1 MDARTAERSR
11 RDIIRFS
18 HAGLDSRALR
28 QSVLGRLRKVIP
40 IDAFWC
46 ATVDPATLL
55 FTGSLIEGVP
65 ESVTPAFLA
74 NEFLHDDANKFARL
88 AGGDPAVR
96 SLHDATG
103 GDLSISARYREI
115 LAPLGWGDEL
125 RAALMT
131 GDTCWGVLC
140 LHRERDA
147 PAYTAAE
154 AAFLAHV
161 APHIAEGLRAALL
174 LDNADTIR
182 ETDGPGL
189 LVLAD
194 DFSIVATTP
203 TAERWLAEMGDW
215 PRRAEAPQ
223 AVRAVAARLWA
234 LERGEDAPGA
244 LMPRVRI
251 RTRAGDWV
259 VLHAARLSGAGGG
272 TAIILERA
280 QPLEVAP
287 LILRAY
293 DLTEREAGVAA
304 LVLRGMATSEIA
316 SELTISAL
324 TVQQHL
330 KAVFDKTGVNSRRAL
345 VARIFA
351 EQYKPRMAA
360 GSRLNSVG
368 TFTT

>member
-1 MDARTAERSR
+1 MDTRTAERSR
-11 RDIIRFS
+11 RDIIRLS

-28 QSVLGRLRKVIP
+28 LAVLGRLRTVIP

-55 FTGSLIEGVP
+55 FTGSLIEGIP

-88 AGGDPAVR
+88 AEGAPAVR

-103 GDLSISARYREI
+103 GDLAASARYREI

-125 RAALMT
+125 RAALRT
-131 GDTCWGVLC
+131 GGNCWGVMC
-140 LHRERDA
+140 LHRERGT
-147 PAYTAAE
+147 PAFSDAE
-154 AAFLAHV
+154 ATFLAHL

-174 LDNADTIR
+174 LNNADTVR
-182 ETDGPGL
+182 ETEGPGL
-189 LVLAD
+189 LVVAD
-194 DFSIVATTP
+194 DFSIIATTP
-203 TAERWLAEMGDW
+203 MAERWLVELGDW

-234 LERGEDAPGA
+234 LECGEETGA
-244 LMPRVRI
+244 ALIPRVRI
-251 RTRAGDWV
+251 RTRAGEWV
-259 VLHAARLSGAGGG
+259 VLHAARMSGAGGG
-272 TAIILERA
+272 TAVILERA

-287 LILRAY
+287 LILQVY
-293 DLTEREAGVAA
+293 NLTEREAGVAA
-304 LVLRGMATSEIA
+304 LVLGGLSTGEIA
-316 SELTISAL
+316 AALSISAL

>member
-11 RDIIRFS
+11 RDIIRLS
-18 HAGLDSRALR
+18 HTGLDSRALR
-28 QSVLGRLRKVIP
+28 LAVLGRLRTVIP

-65 ESVTPAFLA
+65 EAVTPAFLA

-88 AGGDPAVR
+88 AGGEPAVR
-96 SLHDATG
+96 SLHDATA
-103 GDLSISARYREI
+103 GDLAASARYREI

-131 GDTCWGVLC
+131 GGACWGVMC
-140 LHRERDA
+140 LHRERGA
-147 PAYTAAE
+147 PAYTDAE
-154 AAFLAHV
+154 AAFLAQL
-161 APHIAEGLRAALL
+161 APHIAAGLRAALL

-215 PRRAEAPQ
+215 PRRAEAPH

-259 VLHAARLSGAGGG
+259 VLHAARLSGTGGG
-272 TAIILERA
+272 TAVILERA

-287 LILRAY
+287 LILQAY
-293 DLTEREAGVAA
+293 GLTVREAGIAE
-304 LVLRGMATSEIA
+304 LVLRGMSTGEIA
-316 SELTISAL
+316 AALSISAL

-345 VARIFA
+345 VARVFA

-360 GSRLNSVG
+360 GARLNGAG
-368 TFTT
+368 TFTI

>member
-11 RDIIRFS
+11 RDIIRIS

-28 QSVLGRLRKVIP
+28 LAVLGQLRKVLP

-55 FTGSLIEGVP
+55 FTGSLIEGIP

-74 NEFLHDDANKFARL
+74 NEFLHDDLNKFIQLAR
-88 AGGDPAVR
+88 GDRGV
-96 SLHDATG
+96 SGLFDATG
-103 GDLSISARYREI
+103 GDLTASARYREI

-125 RAALMT
+125 RAALQT
-131 GDTCWGVLC
+131 GGACWGVMC
-140 LHRERDA
+140 LHREQGS
-147 PAYTAAE
+147 PTFTAAE
-154 AAFLAHV
+154 ATFLEHL

-174 LDNADTIR
+174 LDNTDAIG
-182 ETDGPGL
+182 ETGGPGL

-203 TAERWLAEMGDW
+203 TAERWLAELGDW

-223 AVRAVAARLWA
+223 AVRAVAAHLWA
-234 LERGEDAPGA
+234 LERGEETRAA
-244 LMPRVRI
+244 LNPRVRI
-251 RTRAGDWV
+251 RTRSGEWLM
-259 VLHAARLSGAGGG
+259 LHASRISGEAGG
-272 TAIILERA
+272 TAVILERA

-287 LILRAY
+287 LILQAY
-293 DLTEREAGVAA
+293 ELTEREDAVAE
-304 LVLRGMATSEIA
+304 LVLRGMSTSEIA
-316 SELTISAL
+316 SVLSISAL

-330 KAVFDKTGVNSRRAL
+330 KAVFDKAGVNSRRAL

-351 EQYKPRMAA
+351 EQYQPRMAA
-360 GSRLNSVG
+360 GSRLNSAG

>member
-1 MDARTAERSR
+1 MDVRTAERSR

-28 QSVLGRLRKVIP
+28 LAVLGRLRKVIP

-46 ATVDPATLL
+46 ATVDPVTML
-55 FTGSLIEGVP
+55 FTGSLIEGIP
-65 ESVTPAFLA
+65 ESVTPAFLT
-74 NEFLHDDANKFARL
+74 NEFLHDDVNKFAQL
-88 AGGDPAVR
+88 AGGVPAVR

-103 GDLSISARYREI
+103 GDLSASARYREI

-131 GDTCWGVLC
+131 GGACWGVMC
-140 LHRERDA
+140 LHRERGTSAFSA
-147 PAYTAAE
+147 PE
-154 AAFLAHV
+154 AAFLAHLT
-161 APHIAEGLRAALL
+161 PHIAEGLRAALL

-182 ETDGPGL
+182 QTNGPGL

-194 DFSIVATTP
+194 DFSIIATTP

-234 LERGEDAPGA
+234 LERGEDASGA

-251 RTRAGDWV
+251 RTRAGEWV
-259 VLHAARLSGAGGG
+259 VLHAARLSGSGGG
-272 TAIILERA
+272 TAVILERA

-287 LILRAY
+287 LILQAY
-293 DLTEREAGVAA
+293 DLTEREAGIAE
-304 LVLRGMATSEIA
+304 LVLRGLSTGEIA
-316 SELTISAL
+316 AALAISAL

-345 VARIFA
+345 VARVFA

-360 GSRLNSVG
+360 GSRLNSAG

>member
-1 MDARTAERSR
+1 MDALTAERSQ

-28 QSVLGRLRKVIP
+28 LAILGRLRNVIP

-55 FTGSLIEGVP
+55 FTGSLIEGIP
-65 ESVTPAFLA
+65 EAVTPAFVA

-103 GDLSISARYREI
+103 GNLSTSARYREI

-125 RAALMT
+125 RAALIT
-131 GDTCWGVLC
+131 GGACWGVMC
-140 LHRERDA
+140 LHREGGTRT
-147 PAYTAAE
+147 YTAAE
-154 AAFLAHV
+154 AAFLAHLT
-161 APHIAEGLRAALL
+161 PHIAEGLRAALL
-174 LDNADTIR
+174 LDNTDTIR

-194 DFSIVATTP
+194 DFSIMATTP

-215 PRRAEAPQ
+215 PRRAEVPQ

-234 LERGEDAPGA
+234 LERGEDTPEA

-251 RTRAGDWV
+251 RTRAGEWV
-259 VLHAARLSGAGGG
+259 VLHASRLSGTGGG
-272 TAIILERA
+272 TAVILERA

-287 LILRAY
+287 LILQAY
-293 DLTEREAGVAA
+293 ALTEREARVAE
-304 LVLRGMATSEIA
+304 LVLRGMATGEIA
-316 SELTISAL
+316 FALTISVL

-360 GSRLNSVG
+360 GTRLNSAG

>member
-28 QSVLGRLRKVIP
+28 LAVLGRLRKVIP

-55 FTGSLIEGVP
+55 FTGSLIEGIP

-74 NEFLHDDANKFARL
+74 NEFLHDDANKFAHL
-88 AGGDPAVR
+88 AGGVPAVR

-103 GDLSISARYREI
+103 GDLAASARYREI

-125 RAALMT
+125 RAALLT
-131 GDTCWGVLC
+131 GGACWGVMC
-140 LHRERDA
+140 LHRERGT
-147 PAYTAAE
+147 PAFSAAE
-154 AAFLAHV
+154 AAFLAHLT
-161 APHIAEGLRAALL
+161 PHIAEGLRAALL
-174 LDNADTIR
+174 LDNADTVR

-203 TAERWLAEMGDW
+203 TAERWLAELGDW

-234 LERGEDAPGA
+234 LERGENTPAA

-259 VLHAARLSGAGGG
+259 VLHAARMSGADGG
-272 TAIILERA
+272 TAVILERA

-287 LILRAY
+287 LILQAY
-293 DLTEREAGVAA
+293 DLTEREARVAE
-304 LVLRGMATSEIA
+304 LVLRGMATGEIA
-316 SELTISAL
+316 AALAISAL

-345 VARIFA
+345 VARVFA

-360 GSRLNSVG
+360 GSRLNSTG
-368 TFTT
+368 AFTI

>member
-1 MDARTAERSR
+1 MDAQTAERSR

-28 QSVLGRLRKVIP
+28 LAVLGRLRKVIP

-55 FTGSLIEGVP
+55 FTGSLIEGIP

-88 AGGDPAVR
+88 AGGDPAVH

-103 GDLSISARYREI
+103 GDLSTSARYHEI

-125 RAALMT
+125 RAALIT
-131 GDTCWGVLC
+131 GGACWGVMC
-140 LHRERDA
+140 LHRERGMRT
-147 PAYTAAE
+147 YTAAE
-154 AAFLAHV
+154 AAFLAHL

-174 LDNADTIR
+174 LDNADTIW

-215 PRRAEAPQ
+215 PRRGTAGGARRGCAAVGIGARRGCARGAHAASAHPHSGRGLGGAPCIT
-223 AVRAVAARLWA
+223 AVGGERRDGGHPRAGAAIGGCAVDPPSLRPDGA
-234 LERGEDAPGA
+234 GGEG
-244 LMPRVRI
+244 R
-251 RTRAGDWV
+251 RTRAAWDGHGRDRV
-259 VLHAARLSGAGGG
+259 GAHHLGAHGAAAPEGGV
-272 TAIILERA
+272 R
-280 QPLEVAP
+280 
-287 LILRAY
+287 
-293 DLTEREAGVAA
+293 
-304 LVLRGMATSEIA
+304 
-316 SELTISAL
+316 
-324 TVQQHL
+324 
-330 KAVFDKTGVNSRRAL
+330 
-345 VARIFA
+345 
-351 EQYKPRMAA
+351 
-360 GSRLNSVG
+360 
-368 TFTT
+368 

>member
-11 RDIIRFS
+11 RDIIRLS

-28 QSVLGRLRKVIP
+28 LAVLGRLRTVMP

-55 FTGSLIEGVP
+55 FTGSLIEGIP
-65 ESVTPAFLA
+65 EAATPAFLA
-74 NEFLHDDANKFARL
+74 NEFLHDDANKFAQL
-88 AGGDPAVR
+88 AGGVPAVR

-103 GDLSISARYREI
+103 GALAASARYREI

-125 RAALMT
+125 RAALLT
-131 GDTCWGVLC
+131 GGTCWGVLC
-140 LHRERDA
+140 LHRERGT
-147 PAYTAAE
+147 PAFSAAE
-154 AAFLAHV
+154 AAFLAQLT
-161 APHIAEGLRAALL
+161 PHIAEGLRAALL
-174 LDNADTIR
+174 LDTADTVR
-182 ETDGPGL
+182 ETDGSGL

-194 DFSIVATTP
+194 DFAIVATTP
-203 TAERWLAEMGDW
+203 TAERWLAELGDW

-234 LERGEDAPGA
+234 LERGEDTPGTR
-244 LMPRVRI
+244 MPRVRI

-259 VLHAARLSGAGGG
+259 VLHAARLSGADGG
-272 TAIILERA
+272 TAVILERA

-287 LILRAY
+287 LILQAY
-293 DLTEREAGVAA
+293 ALTEREAGVTE
-304 LVLRGMATSEIA
+304 LVLRGLATGEIA
-316 SELTISAL
+316 AALAISAL

-360 GSRLNSVG
+360 GAPLNGAG
-368 TFTT
+368 TFTA

>member
-28 QSVLGRLRKVIP
+28 TAVLGRLRKVIP

-55 FTGSLIEGVP
+55 FTGSLIEGIP

-74 NEFLHDDANKFARL
+74 NEFLRDDANKFARL
-88 AGGDPAVR
+88 AGGEPAVR
-96 SLHDATG
+96 GLHDATG
-103 GDLSISARYREI
+103 GDLAASARYREI

-125 RAALMT
+125 RAALTT
-131 GDTCWGVLC
+131 GGACWGVMC
-140 LHRERDA
+140 LHRERGT
-147 PAYTAAE
+147 PPYTAAE
-154 AAFLAHV
+154 AAFLAHL
-161 APHIAEGLRAALL
+161 APHIAEGLRTALL
-174 LDNADTIR
+174 LDNADTVS

-189 LVLAD
+189 LILAD

-234 LERGEDAPGA
+234 LERGEDATGM

-251 RTRAGDWV
+251 RTRAGGWV
-259 VLHAARLSGAGGG
+259 VLHAARLSGSGGG
-272 TAIILERA
+272 TAVMLERA

-287 LILRAY
+287 LILQAY
-293 DLTEREAGVAA
+293 ALTEREAGIAE
-304 LVLRGMATSEIA
+304 LVLRGRSTSEIA
-316 SELTISAL
+316 AGLFISAL

-345 VARIFA
+345 VARVFA

-360 GSRLNSVG
+360 GSRLNGAG

>member
-1 MDARTAERSR
+1 MDALTAERSQ

-28 QSVLGRLRKVIP
+28 LAVLGRLRKVIP

-55 FTGSLIEGVP
+55 FTGSLIEGIP
-65 ESVTPAFLA
+65 EAVTPAFVA
-74 NEFLHDDANKFARL
+74 NEFLHNDANKFARL
-88 AGGDPAVR
+88 ATGDPAVR

-103 GDLSISARYREI
+103 GDLSTSARYREI

-125 RAALMT
+125 RAALIT
-131 GDTCWGVLC
+131 GGACWGVMC
-140 LHRERDA
+140 LHREGGTRT
-147 PAYTAAE
+147 YTAAE
-154 AAFLAHV
+154 AAFLAHLT
-161 APHIAEGLRAALL
+161 PHIAEGLRAALL

-215 PRRAEAPQ
+215 PRRAEVPQ

-234 LERGEDAPGA
+234 LERGEDTPEA

-259 VLHAARLSGAGGG
+259 VLHASRLSGAGGG
-272 TAIILERA
+272 TADGSHPRA
-280 QPLEVAP
+280 GAAVGGCAVDSPSLRPDGAGGEGGRTRAAWDGHGRDRVGAHHLGAHGAAAPEGGVRQDGGEQPTRTR
-287 LILRAY
+287 RAH
-293 DLTEREAGVAA
+293 
-304 LVLRGMATSEIA
+304 LRGAI
-316 SELTISAL
+316 
-324 TVQQHL
+324 
-330 KAVFDKTGVNSRRAL
+330 
-345 VARIFA
+345 
-351 EQYKPRMAA
+351 
-360 GSRLNSVG
+360 
-368 TFTT
+368 